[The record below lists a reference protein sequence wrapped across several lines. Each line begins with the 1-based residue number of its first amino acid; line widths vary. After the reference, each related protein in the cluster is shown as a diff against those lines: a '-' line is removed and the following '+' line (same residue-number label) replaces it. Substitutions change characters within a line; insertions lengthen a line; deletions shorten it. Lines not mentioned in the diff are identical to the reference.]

1 MTNQSYKTLQLK
13 PKSVVMLHGCQGLQ
27 ILCCCHLPV
36 AGKRSF
42 MSSKSNRTVAIVDG
56 PEKYDT
62 IKTSLNFFFQEV
74 NELIERQ
81 TISIDGKEIKLK
93 LFLRG
98 VMKFLLMIM
107 GMNSVTA
114 DYACLWCK
122 IFKGERWDT
131 SKPSDYYNM

>member
-1 MTNQSYKTLQLK
+1 
-13 PKSVVMLHGCQGLQ
+13 
-27 ILCCCHLPV
+27 
-36 AGKRSF
+36 
-42 MSSKSNRTVAIVDG
+42 MSSKSNRAVAIVDG

-62 IKTSLNFFFQEV
+62 MKTSLNFFFQEV

>member
-1 MTNQSYKTLQLK
+1 MTNQSYKILQLK
-13 PKSVVMLHGCQGLQ
+13 SKSVVMVQGLQ

-36 AGKRSF
+36 TGKR
-42 MSSKSNRTVAIVDG
+42 KCHVLQKQQKVAIVNG

-62 IKTSLNFFFQEV
+62 MKTSLNFFFQEV

-93 LFLRG
+93 LFL
-98 VMKFLLMIM
+98 MIM
-107 GMNSVTA
+107 GMSNSVTA

-122 IFKGERWDT
+122 IFKEERWDT